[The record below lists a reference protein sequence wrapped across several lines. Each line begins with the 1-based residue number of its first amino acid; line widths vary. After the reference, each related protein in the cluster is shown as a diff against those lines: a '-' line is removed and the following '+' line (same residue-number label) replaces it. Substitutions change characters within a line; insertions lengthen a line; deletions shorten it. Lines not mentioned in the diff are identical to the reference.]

1 MLTQK
6 FKKIKNTNIKRSQ
19 ILLIGS
25 LLVFFGIII
34 LSYGKLRVLKDE
46 MYEDVRLS
54 MFVTDTS
61 KNDKK
66 KKKNA
71 SSTNNTNVI
80 STSTEEL
87 QVNNKPKQPVTFKYN
102 YIGYLEIPKIGLKR
116 GFVDIDSK
124 YNNIQ
129 YNITISNVSNMPD
142 VDGGNFVIYAHS
154 GDAYISF
161 FANLY
166 KLNIDDYAYVIYN
179 DQRYTYQLVKIENV
193 PKTGTVVLDRPNTD
207 VKELTLITCTKD
219 NDHEQTI
226 YYFDIR

>member
-1 MLTQK
+1 MLIPK
-6 FKKIKNTNIKRSQ
+6 FKKIKNTKNIKRSQ

-25 LLVFFGIII
+25 LLVFFGIVI

-54 MFVTDTS
+54 MFVNDNN
-61 KNDKK
+61 KKDKK
-66 KKKNA
+66 KKK
-71 SSTNNTNVI
+71 SKTNTNAI

-87 QVNNKPKQPVTFKYN
+87 SANNQSKPSQTFKYN

-129 YNITISNVSNMPD
+129 YNITISDVSNMPD

-179 DQRYTYQLVKIENV
+179 NQRYTYQLVKIENV
-193 PKTGTVVLDRPNTD
+193 PKTGTVVLDRPNTS

-219 NDHEQTI
+219 NDYEQTI